1 MLRRIGTV
9 TRRLG
14 KCWLLLGLLIAHLP
28 GHEAWRVNGAF
39 LILSVVIGPGL
50 IINAV
55 FKDHWDRPRPRDVV
69 EFGGML
75 QCTPAPLRGESGES
89 FPCGHCSVGFLFAS
103 GWWLWKRRRPG
114 WAQRSC

>member
-1 MLRRIGTV
+1 
-9 TRRLG
+9 
-14 KCWLLLGLLIAHLP
+14 
-28 GHEAWRVNGAF
+28 

-89 FPCGHCSVGFLFAS
+89 FLCGHCSVGFLFAS

>member
-1 MLRRIGTV
+1 M
-9 TRRLG
+9 
-14 KCWLLLGLLIAHLP
+14 
-28 GHEAWRVNGAF
+28 NGAF

-89 FPCGHCSVGFLFAS
+89 FPCGHCSVGFLYRERLVAVEAPAARAAGRATTHRGAS
-103 GWWLWKRRRPG
+103 AAWQHSRDRHHTTSRG
-114 WAQRSC
+114 Q